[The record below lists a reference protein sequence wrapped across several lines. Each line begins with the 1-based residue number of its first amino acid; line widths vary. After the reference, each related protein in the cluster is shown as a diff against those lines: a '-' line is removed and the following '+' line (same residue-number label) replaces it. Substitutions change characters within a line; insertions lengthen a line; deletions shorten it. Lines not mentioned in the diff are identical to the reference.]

1 MVIPAVTKP
10 KSPSGLASDARNPV
24 RNGKPRLVPVSRRIT
39 NHYHLPDK
47 YSYYAHT
54 LSILDSHIHP
64 IGSGAIY
71 KKQIPHTQVKPI
83 DYIGLYIIVVAASC
97 ITVNWLARIYL

>member
-1 MVIPAVTKP
+1 MV
-10 KSPSGLASDARNPV
+10 LASAARNPV
-24 RNGKPRLVPVSRRIT
+24 RVGKLTLAPAWRTIT
-39 NHYHLPDK
+39 NHYHRLDK

-71 KKQIPHTQVKPI
+71 TKQIPHTTEVKPI
-83 DYIGLYIIVVAASC
+83 DYIGLYIIVIAASC
-97 ITVNWLARIYL
+97 ITVNWLYRIYL

>member
-1 MVIPAVTKP
+1 MAR
-10 KSPSGLASDARNPV
+10 GLYT
-24 RNGKPRLVPVSRRIT
+24 IT

-54 LSILDSHIHP
+54 FPILDSHLLP
-64 IGSGAIY
+64 TWSGAIY
-71 KKQIPHTQVKPI
+71 KEQIPHTTEVKPI

-97 ITVNWLARIYL
+97 ITVNWLYRIYL

>member
-1 MVIPAVTKP
+1 MD
-10 KSPSGLASDARNPV
+10 LASDARNPV
-24 RNGKPRLVPVSRRIT
+24 RDGKPRMASDLTLIT
-39 NHYHLPDK
+39 NHYHRPDK

-97 ITVNWLARIYL
+97 ITVNWLSRIYL